1 MERPHRRCLQP
12 QLVLQLQRLFS
23 SEDALLVVMRF
34 SDPLYMCGDNR
45 VCLHP
50 KEQLFFHKKTIL
62 LLWKNIVAPRRRPCF
77 QQSEGHDKMLSMM
90 ICAWKRAANPVQ
102 LLLSPSVS
110 STGSP
115 LLGPSAKK
123 RLLLLT
129 P

>member
-1 MERPHRRCLQP
+1 
-12 QLVLQLQRLFS
+12 
-23 SEDALLVVMRF
+23 
-34 SDPLYMCGDNR
+34 
-45 VCLHP
+45 
-50 KEQLFFHKKTIL
+50 
-62 LLWKNIVAPRRRPCF
+62 
-77 QQSEGHDKMLSMM
+77 MLSMM

>member
-1 MERPHRRCLQP
+1 VQ
-12 QLVLQLQRLFS
+12 QLQRLFS

-34 SDPLYMCGDNR
+34 CDPLYMCGDNR
-45 VCLHP
+45 VCLLP

-62 LLWKNIVAPRRRPCF
+62 LLWKNIVALRRRPCF

-90 ICAWKRAANPVQ
+90 ICASKRAANPVQ

-110 STGSP
+110 SRGSP